1 MNPDCPLVEALDGG
15 IPDTLDE
22 ETVEKLNPAFWE
34 EVIFVF
40 KVGGLVV
47 AGLAKG
53 DAPDEENDESWNPE
67 ETGPVVTV
75 ELCAGFA
82 CDWTGAIDELVG
94 AAFPCCEVGIFI
106 PSPVNAVDS
115 PGVPDGLEPKS
126 TPGRCWDSNTR
137 KVELWDC
144 VAVPLPCITGLELE
158 TLDEGTC

>member
-1 MNPDCPLVEALDGG
+1 MVEALDGG

-53 DAPDEENDESWNPE
+53 DAPNGENDESWKPE
-67 ETGPVVTV
+67 ETGPVVIV
-75 ELCAGFA
+75 ELCAGFP

-94 AAFPCCEVGIFI
+94 VAFPCCEVGIFI
-106 PSPVNAVDS
+106 P
-115 PGVPDGLEPKS
+115 
-126 TPGRCWDSNTR
+126 
-137 KVELWDC
+137 
-144 VAVPLPCITGLELE
+144 
-158 TLDEGTC
+158 